1 MGIFSWFKNLITR
14 QYDAAKNTGSN
25 RLYRP
30 RQSSGA
36 QECSESW
43 LPLTN
48 VTRDLDRNNPHVA
61 GLKRRF
67 QWGLIGE
74 GNWPRPKVLKKGAVD
89 DFDFDKQLNLEILK
103 RWEKWSKRASA
114 NGDSIYQ
121 LQRIAANTF
130 FIDGGLLIRK
140 VYKNRGMC
148 LEAIELDQLDDTY
161 DKDDGTGVRIVDG
174 IEMDAFNEPIA
185 YYIKTRFPTE
195 VASDTIRVPAKEI
208 IHLFDRERPTQ
219 VRGISRLAS
228 GAMNLKNIKEFRAD
242 TMTLARVA
250 TGYGIFIETPNPEDG
265 FQEEYDPNDDIEYIN
280 PGAVRYLRSG
290 EKATVVNSQ
299 HPAANY
305 SDFVK
310 SELMSASVGTGMS
323 YESVS
328 NDGSNTNFSGSR
340 QMMLLE
346 RAMSRSTFAIFEEC
360 FYSKVYEWFIENEV
374 YFYGLQMPD
383 FESDRERYLAVS
395 WSKPK
400 REWVDPLKDA
410 NTAKVEIDMG
420 VNTLTEYCEQNGKDI
435 EEVVATK
442 KYEKELFK
450 NAGLILP
457 AENEKKEEA
466 NA

>member
-1 MGIFSWFKNLITR
+1 MGIVNWFKKLFTR
-14 QYDAAKNTGSN
+14 QYDAAKNYGAN

-30 RQSSGA
+30 RQSSAA

-43 LPLTN
+43 QAVTN
-48 VTRDLDRNNPHVA
+48 ITRDLDRNNPHVA

-67 QWGLIGE
+67 QWSLVGE
-74 GNWPRPKVLKKGAVD
+74 GNWPRPKILKKGAVD
-89 DFDFDKQLNLEILK
+89 KYDFDKNLNIEILK
-103 RWEKWSKRASA
+103 RWEKWSKKASA
-114 NGDSIYQ
+114 NGDTIYQ
-121 LQRIAANTF
+121 LQRVAANTF
-130 FIDGGLLIRK
+130 FIDGGVLIRK
-140 VYKNRGMC
+140 VYKDRGMC
-148 LEAIELDQLDDTY
+148 LEAIELDQLDSSY
-161 DKDDGTGVRIVDG
+161 DREADLKGTRVVDG
-174 IEMDAFNEPIA
+174 IEIDSYNEPIA
-185 YYIKTRFPTE
+185 YYIKRRFPTE
-195 VASDTIRVPAKEI
+195 ANSDTIRVKAEEI
-208 IHLFDRERPTQ
+208 INLFDRERPTQ
-219 VRGISRLAS
+219 IRGISRLAS

-265 FQEEYDPNDDIEYIN
+265 FQEAYDPNDDIEYIN

-305 SDFVK
+305 ADFVK

-346 RAMSRSTFAIFEEC
+346 RAMSRTTFAIFEEI
-360 FYSKVYEWFIENEV
+360 FYSRIYEWFIENEV
-374 YFYGLQMPD
+374 YFNNLKMSN
-383 FESDRERYLAVS
+383 FEEERERYLSVS
-395 WSKPK
+395 WSRPK

-410 NTAKVEIDMG
+410 NTAKTEIDMG
-420 VNTLTEYCEQNGKDI
+420 ANTLTEYCEQNGKDI

-442 KYEKELFK
+442 KYEKELFM
-450 NAGLILP
+450 NAGLLT
-457 AENEKKEEA
+457 EEEKKEVEE